1 MFFVCLFLGACGS
14 VGTCGLSLVAVSR
27 GWSQVAGHR
36 LLTAVASLVAEN
48 GL

>member
-1 MFFVCLFLGACGS
+1 MFMFWVCCGF
-14 VGTCGLSLVAVSR
+14 VGTCGLSLVAVHR

-36 LLTAVASLVAEN
+36 LLTAVASLVADN